1 MRKLVV
7 VVSLAALTA
16 CSSPP
21 KPPTV
26 DGTDREN
33 INSPQTMENLAL
45 RLKLEQAQQKLK
57 ERPTAP
63 VVVKVTPPAPP
74 SRTVTVN
81 FPHNDTHFRPSGYQL
96 AELMPLLGKAA
107 RVEVRGRT
115 DARTPSEADA
125 KIAMQRAQSAQ
136 RFLISQG
143 VPASII
149 SINYVSAGDYASDN
163 ETNIGRSLNR
173 RVDIEV
179 FRGGI

>member
-1 MRKLVV
+1 MRRLVV
-7 VVSLAALTA
+7 MASLAALAA

-26 DGTDREN
+26 DGSNREG
-33 INSPQTMENLAL
+33 INSPQTAENLAL
-45 RLKLEQAQQKLK
+45 RLELEQTQQKLK
-57 ERPTAP
+57 QRPVAP
-63 VVVKVTPPAPP
+63 AALKVVPPAPA

-81 FPHNDTHFRPSGYQL
+81 FPYNDTHFRPSGYQL
-96 AELMPLLGKAA
+96 AELMPLLGKAG
-107 RVEVRGRT
+107 RVEIRGRT
-115 DARTPSEADA
+115 DARTPSDADA
-125 KIAMQRAQSAQ
+125 KIAMQRALSAQ

-143 VPASII
+143 VPASMI
-149 SINYVSAGDYASDN
+149 SINYVSAGDYVSDN